1 MSREGRLREGGG
13 EEGKQWE
20 LKENEKSLISG
31 KKQRKTRKT
40 KAKSLSDSASKAEG
54 DKTISGDE
62 SVAGAEKRLE
72 AEMPMEPPRGD
83 PAGEKVRGNL
93 FC

>member
-1 MSREGRLREGGG
+1 M
-13 EEGKQWE
+13 
-20 LKENEKSLISG
+20 
-31 KKQRKTRKT
+31 
-40 KAKSLSDSASKAEG
+40 LSDSASEAEG